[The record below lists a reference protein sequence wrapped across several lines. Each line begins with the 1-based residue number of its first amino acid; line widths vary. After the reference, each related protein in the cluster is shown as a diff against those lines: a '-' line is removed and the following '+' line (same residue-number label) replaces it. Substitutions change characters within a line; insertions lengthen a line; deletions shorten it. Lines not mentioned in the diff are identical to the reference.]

1 MFAYRKAHIIK
12 HGQMQKALEL
22 LTNESKRIT
31 LARPLV
37 RIYTPS
43 ISPNVLVLEMD
54 SETEEAYDAF
64 WAAYSKDEGA
74 APFWEEWLKILE
86 RKLSDERW
94 KVTEL

>member
-1 MFAYRKAHIIK
+1 MYAYRKTHIIK

-22 LTNESKRIT
+22 LTNEVKRIT
-31 LARPLV
+31 LARPPG

-43 ISPNVLVLEMD
+43 ISPNVLVIEMD

-74 APFWEEWLKILE
+74 APFWEEWNKILE

>member
-1 MFAYRKAHIIK
+1 MLAYRTTYMIK
-12 HGQMQKALEL
+12 QGQMQKALEL
-22 LTNESKRIT
+22 LTNESKRSK
-31 LARPLV
+31 LARPPV

-74 APFWEEWLKILE
+74 APFWKEWNKILE